1 MGGAPKGRVNKEKA
15 VSGAPAGDGFFT
27 YSKGGFSMENEK
39 NLSALLQFESMGEL
53 KGIMINANTD
63 QEEKLIKK
71 ALSKLIKPTLL
82 SWIIGKL
89 S

>member
-1 MGGAPKGRVNKEKA
+1 MEK
-15 VSGAPAGDGFFT
+15 P
-27 YSKGGFSMENEK
+27 N

-82 SWIIGKL
+82 SWIVGKL

>member
-1 MGGAPKGRVNKEKA
+1 MEKTE
-15 VSGAPAGDGFFT
+15 DLT
-27 YSKGGFSMENEK
+27 
-39 NLSALLQFESMGEL
+39 ALLQFNLLGEL
-53 KGIMINANTD
+53 KDIFLNVDTD
-63 QEEKLIKK
+63 EEEKLIKK